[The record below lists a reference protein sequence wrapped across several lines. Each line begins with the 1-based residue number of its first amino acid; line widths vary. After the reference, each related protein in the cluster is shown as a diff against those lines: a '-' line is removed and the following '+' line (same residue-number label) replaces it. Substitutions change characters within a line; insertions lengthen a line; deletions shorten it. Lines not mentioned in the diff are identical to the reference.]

1 MLLDAGPLGL
11 VSHPR
16 KNPEIKTWL
25 QALLQTGT
33 IVRVPEITDYE
44 VRRELIRA
52 NKLKS
57 IERLNVLKIMLGYLP
72 ITTEVML
79 QAAQLWAQARQQGNP
94 TASDRALDADVIP
107 AAQAI
112 ELLNLGN
119 TVEIATTN
127 VSHLARFVPASQWQE
142 IR

>member
-1 MLLDAGPLGL
+1 VLLDAGPLGL

-57 IERLNVLKIMLGYLP
+57 VERLNVLKIMLGYLP
-72 ITTEVML
+72 LTTEAML
-79 QAAQLWAQARQQGNP
+79 KAAELWAQARQQGNP
-94 TASDRALDADVIP
+94 TASDQALEGVLKGINY
-107 AAQAI
+107 
-112 ELLNLGN
+112 ELRHSGSPLAPLKKGGN
-119 TVEIATTN
+119 RTQSPPFLRGI
-127 VSHLARFVPASQWQE
+127 
-142 IR
+142 